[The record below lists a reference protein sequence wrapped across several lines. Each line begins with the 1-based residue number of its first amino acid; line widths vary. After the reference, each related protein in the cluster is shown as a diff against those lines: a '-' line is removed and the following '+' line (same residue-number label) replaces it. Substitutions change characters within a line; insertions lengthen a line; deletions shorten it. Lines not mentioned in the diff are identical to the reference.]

1 MGDRATMDLG
11 TLIEIGAVVLVM
23 ALIVAAVVGI
33 TFGLLRVAF
42 RRMGGRRGRFD
53 RLFGG
58 MARANAMS
66 WHLNGSGP
74 HPDDINA
81 VPPAPG
87 RRGRRKRHG

>member
-1 MGDRATMDLG
+1 MALG
-11 TLIEIGAVVLVM
+11 TWIEIGAVALVI
-23 ALIVAAVVGI
+23 ALIVAAVAGI
-33 TFGLLRVAF
+33 TVGLLRVGF
-42 RRMGGRRGRFD
+42 RRMSGRRGPFD
-53 RLFGG
+53 RLFSG

-87 RRGRRKRHG
+87 RRARQKRRG